1 MGYIQSTQGEVVGR
15 QDAIDGEVDLELGQL
30 HDEVLF
36 EEEAF
41 QLGLASLDAGVRHQH
56 TGRGLSSGEA
66 RESQSSSSLCHEH
79 EKRHARRSEDVRN
92 IWRRARAFCTP

>member
-1 MGYIQSTQGEVVGR
+1 MGYYVQSTQGKVVGR
-15 QDAIDGEVDLELGQL
+15 QDAIDGEVDLKLGQL

-56 TGRGLSSGEA
+56 TRRGLSSGEA
-66 RESQSSSSLCHEH
+66 RETTITITVVT
-79 EKRHARRSEDVRN
+79 RARRTGRATL
-92 IWRRARAFCTP
+92 RRRT

>member
-1 MGYIQSTQGEVVGR
+1 MGYYVQSTQGEVVGR

-56 TGRGLSSGEA
+56 SR
-66 RESQSSSSLCHEH
+66 
-79 EKRHARRSEDVRN
+79 
-92 IWRRARAFCTP
+92 